1 MSSPSLGYASLGGT
15 NNHNAN
21 TMEIIQA
28 SLRIWNIQGLPV
40 FPTSFPS
47 LPRGTKNGY
56 CSRITFSL
64 IFWIK
69 TREMGAWRRVV
80 TSQCAKCFMAIIEFN
95 SHRSLMRPNFSFIDV
110 KTEMQKSELIFIC
123 PSPSIKKGLPL

>member
-47 LPRGTKNGY
+47 LPRDTKKMVIVVELL
-56 CSRITFSL
+56 SFSY
-64 IFWIK
+64 F
-69 TREMGAWRRVV
+69 G
-80 TSQCAKCFMAIIEFN
+80 FFAIYRF
-95 SHRSLMRPNFSFIDV
+95 P
-110 KTEMQKSELIFIC
+110 
-123 PSPSIKKGLPL
+123 